1 MGLQTVKT
9 VKTVVFKTFCDYP
22 HEYPLMVYA
31 KRIYHKIYAR
41 FKPGFK
47 ANGRLNKMLLNH
59 LCGIYHQIYARFK
72 SIVNPVINYA

>member
-1 MGLQTVKT
+1 
-9 VKTVVFKTFCDYP
+9 
-22 HEYPLMVYA
+22 MVYA

-47 ANGRLNKMLLNH
+47 AEGRLNKMLLNH

>member
-1 MGLQTVKT
+1 MKNKLIVRKNTPT
-9 VKTVVFKTFCDYP
+9 
-22 HEYPLMVYA
+22 MVYA

-41 FKPGFK
+41 FKPRFK